1 MTRVLSGAVLV
12 AIAVAVVWLAH
23 PFIFLAVAGI
33 LLVLAFIE
41 YSRLAAA
48 CGLPIPA
55 GPAGVATVL
64 ASIGMI
70 WDAMPTD
77 VILEIEGRAVGS
89 GSHVD
94 VLLLAAFV
102 SLGTLTLTTWRG
114 DRDALGRAAAAVFP
128 MLYLGFPIGA
138 LVVIRQLHGRE
149 ALFLLML
156 TVMVS
161 DTAQYYSG
169 HAFGKR
175 LLAPAISP
183 KKTVEGAAGG
193 FVCGALIMMIAGAWW
208 LPNLAIAFRALLGV
222 ALVAL
227 GIAGDLFES
236 MLKRS
241 AGVKDSS
248 ALIPGHGGVLDRID
262 ALLFAAPVYYI
273 VLKYA

>member
-1 MTRVLSGAVLV
+1 VTRVLSGIILI
-12 AIAVAVVWLAH
+12 AIAVGIVWFAPPILFFAVVE
-23 PFIFLAVAGI
+23 
-33 LLVLAFIE
+33 LLVALAFIE
-41 YSRLAAA
+41 YAALARAGGVA
-48 CGLPIPA
+48 IPVV
-55 GPAGVATVL
+55 PAGVATVV
-64 ASIGMI
+64 ASIGP
-70 WDAMPTD
+70 AD
-77 VILEIEGRAVGS
+77 VALMAG
-89 GSHVD
+89 
-94 VLLLAAFV
+94 FV
-102 SLGTLTLTTWRG
+102 ALGAITLTMWSG
-114 DRDALGRAAAAVFP
+114 ERDALNRAAASVFP
-128 MLYLGFPIGA
+128 MLYLGLPIGA
-138 LVVIRQLHGRE
+138 MASLRALHGRE

-169 HAFGKR
+169 RAFGKR
-175 LLAPAISP
+175 LLAPVISP
-183 KKTVEGAAGG
+183 KKTVEGAIGG
-193 FVCGALIMMIAGAWW
+193 FVCGALIMTVVGAWW
-208 LPNLAIAFRALLGV
+208 LPQLALAFRALLGV